1 MSRFTRLKK
10 WCIINLSILFLI
22 NGIPINAQSG
32 INNIGSFEQE
42 LPSYWTKGKEPG
54 GSTLT
59 WSNDEYISMGRS
71 LKIQKNSTGEAAMW
85 ESENMADL
93 WSEHHFKDVDI
104 KMGVSYKTSGV
115 NTNPGNE
122 DSKWYVS
129 YSFYREDGGLIGEK
143 KFELDQSVS
152 STSGWV
158 EDTTEV
164 GEIILPEDSYK
175 TIIRFVGGKD
185 AVGTVWTD
193 NYVFVGRGGWAGQN
207 WNTELGVPTG
217 WFYWLPPVGGNDGK
231 LSDGYERTVVT
242 EEESYYGKKS
252 LKFDMLPGTHD
263 GFVGT
268 RKYAIDGS
276 ALGKAVS
283 NGGSK
288 DISELS
294 GVVPGDVLRVSV
306 WIKGKDLKPD
316 SASAVGDQWSVAL
329 TPIFH
334 NTVGNNSGWGEFW
347 SSDIALAFPKVTEFD
362 WTQFY
367 IDVTVPEGSKAFS
380 LRLHPLGRFQGTV
393 YFDGLTV
400 EKISEVTGVKNEFI
414 PTTYTLF
421 QNYPNPFNPS
431 TVISYTLPKAS
442 FVTIKI
448 YDMLGKEIKMLVNDI
463 QSSGVNYIQWNGDN
477 NSGSKVASGTYMF
490 TIKAG
495 DFIQSKK
502 MMLLK

>member
-1 MSRFTRLKK
+1 MGRFQGTVYFDGLTVEKLDLPK
-10 WCIINLSILFLI
+10 ISE
-22 NGIPINAQSG
+22 
-32 INNIGSFEQE
+32 IGSFEQE

-431 TVISYTLPKAS
+431 TVISYALPKAS
-442 FVTIKI
+442 FITIKI

-477 NSGSKVASGTYMF
+477 NSGSKVASGTYIF